1 MLDTDMK
8 MLLFKSCLLIVAS
21 KSLAIASPWFL
32 KSVVDA
38 MTVNGAM
45 DFNRA
50 ALGIGMFG
58 ASRLLSTLLQEK
70 RMMQVSTFIQNG
82 IRKISFDAFQH
93 LHSLDLS
100 FHKTSSKNTV
110 FAINRA
116 LRSIDS
122 GLRFTLGFF
131 TPIAIEFLLL
141 CCML

>member
-58 ASRLLSTLLQEK
+58 ASRLLSTLLQEQ
-70 RMMQVSTFIQNG
+70 RMM
-82 IRKISFDAFQH
+82 
-93 LHSLDLS
+93 
-100 FHKTSSKNTV
+100 
-110 FAINRA
+110 
-116 LRSIDS
+116 
-122 GLRFTLGFF
+122 
-131 TPIAIEFLLL
+131 
-141 CCML
+141 